1 MMISEAINNT
11 KNNNDERQQIIAM
24 TLKAKVDI
32 FKLNLKKKK
41 LLQEIYRAYF
51 EG

>member
-1 MMISEAINNT
+1 MISEAINNT
-11 KNNNDERQQIIAM
+11 SNNNDERQQIIAK

-32 FKLNLKKKK
+32 FKLKLKKKK

>member
-1 MMISEAINNT
+1 MMISEAISNTNNY
-11 KNNNDERQQIIAM
+11 NDERQQIISM
-24 TLKAKVDI
+24 TLKAKLDI
-32 FKLNLKKKK
+32 FKLKKKKKK